1 MYFAFSLLTVTIV
14 VCCLLFVTLLYIP
27 LLWLLWFTEVHWQA
41 SVMSGWQVPRW
52 SQLVQQELFPLQVLI
67 AKLFFE
73 ASFSCFLCANPSQVL
88 KTLCFQNIWLSVRHT
103 TNTTSCLHHL
113 WSVLITPLFFEASC
127 SSNSV
132 HICTPKLLKILWFWK
147 FIQSESTQTASCSG
161 PAAPAPPV
169 PGFHCPRFI
178 LKSPPQVT
186 VCTSAWSLAP
196 GSCSGQVVFQC
207 IAWLSTPAI
216 VSTVLDWQIWARLY
230 CST

>member
-1 MYFAFSLLTVTIV
+1 MYFALSLLIVTIV
-14 VCCLLFVTLLYIP
+14 VCCSFIVIHNIVMVMVHCGP
-27 LLWLLWFTEVHWQA
+27 LASLSDEWLTNPKMITIGPAGIISL
-41 SVMSGWQVPRW
+41 
-52 SQLVQQELFPLQVLI
+52 
-67 AKLFFE
+67 
-73 ASFSCFLCANPSQVL
+73 ASFDCQSIFLKPLFLVFCVQIHPKCSRP
-88 KTLCFQNIWLSVRHT
+88 LCFQNIWLSVRHT
-103 TNTTSCLHHL
+103 TNTTSFLHHL
-113 WSVLITPLFFEASC
+113 WSVLIVPIFFEASS

-132 HICTPKLLKILWFWK
+132 YICPPKLLKIPWFWK
-147 FIQSESTQTASCSG
+147 
-161 PAAPAPPV
+161 
-169 PGFHCPRFI
+169 HCPLFI